1 MLNFEKQEL
10 AHRPQINATT
20 GTVAICTSVGY
31 FVKIFFVISVQHS
44 LSFKAKYTIQMQPY
58 SPVFI
63 HSMFYHSLTEKTKV
77 NSVSGNMCNLFHLCS
92 DKSDC

>member
-1 MLNFEKQEL
+1 MMNFERQEL
-10 AHRPQINATT
+10 ARHSQIHATT

-31 FVKIFFVISVQHS
+31 FVKIFFTFQHS

-63 HSMFYHSLTEKTKV
+63 HYMFYHSLTEKTKV
-77 NSVSGNMCNLFHLCS
+77 NSVSGNV
-92 DKSDC
+92 KSFPPV